1 VLAKSYIAQDS
12 TFLLSIRLSG
22 ATGFKYLSKETFL
35 YPVGHVLVKRGQHG
49 TLEDAGILKF
59 IDNQRLSRCGSVG
72 PLFAGKKR
80 GNMCVLKWLFVP
92 LMKLFVSEAKGFENV
107 PRTGRVILVA
117 NHASYIDALLVRYFT
132 DWHRGRAPIGIQ
144 SAEWLGT
151 SWFKRFIFVTL
162 LGQIPTNGSVA
173 KALAS
178 LAKGNALMIFP
189 EGGRSAD
196 GKMRKATHTGL
207 GVLASNS
214 NAAVIPVGIEGSF
227 EWWPRQKSLPT
238 FALRKMA
245 IRVGKPV
252 RYSGKPTKQNHLDFQ
267 NKVMR
272 AVAKLARKRYPA

>member
-1 VLAKSYIAQDS
+1 
-12 TFLLSIRLSG
+12 
-22 ATGFKYLSKETFL
+22 
-35 YPVGHVLVKRGQHG
+35 
-49 TLEDAGILKF
+49 
-59 IDNQRLSRCGSVG
+59 
-72 PLFAGKKR
+72 
-80 GNMCVLKWLFVP
+80 
-92 LMKLFVSEAKGFENV
+92 MKLFVSEAKGFENV
-107 PRTGRVILVA
+107 PRKGPVILDA

-132 DWHRGRAPIGIQ
+132 DWHAGRAPTGIQ

-173 KALAS
+173 KALVS

-207 GVLASNS
+207 GVLASQG
-214 NAAVIPVGIEGSF
+214 NAAVVPVGIEGSF
-227 EWWPRQKSLPT
+227 EWWPRQKFLPT